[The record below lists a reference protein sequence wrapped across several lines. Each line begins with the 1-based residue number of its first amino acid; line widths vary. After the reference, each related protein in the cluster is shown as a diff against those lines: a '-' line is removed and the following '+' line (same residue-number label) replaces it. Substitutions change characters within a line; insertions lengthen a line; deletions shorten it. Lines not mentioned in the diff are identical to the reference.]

1 MNLKQLE
8 AFVMIA
14 DNKSFSLTAEKL
26 YLTQPTVSAYISK
39 LESELGEKLFYRTT
53 KEVAL
58 TEAGKKIYIYAKD
71 IIELAEKIENAFKD
85 SPEEGP
91 RRMVISASSIPGT
104 YLLPGILAE
113 FSSAFPNVELRVQET
128 DSVGV
133 MNDIREHCA
142 DLGFV
147 GTAVKDREISFLPF
161 CMDELVLVTQN
172 NERYRK
178 LMEQEADLA
187 WIANEPWIMREDG
200 SGTYKE
206 TLRLFEE
213 MGIRSDQLHVL
224 ARFSNTGAILL
235 SVAQGS
241 GISIVSRLAAKSQA
255 RRGDILVHPL
265 GADGSYRQIYIA
277 TSSTTPLTDTGRDM
291 IKLVKKMYNC

>member
-1 MNLKQLE
+1 
-8 AFVMIA
+8 MIA

-58 TEAGKKIYIYAKD
+58 TEAGKKIYIY
-71 IIELAEKIENAFKD
+71 
-85 SPEEGP
+85 P

-133 MNDIREHCA
+133 MNDIREHRA

-241 GISIVSRLAAKSQA
+241 GISIVSRLAAKAQA

>member
-71 IIELAEKIENAFKD
+71 IIELAEKIENAFKE

-133 MNDIREHCA
+133 MNDIREHRA

-172 NERYRK
+172 NDRYRK
-178 LMEQEADLA
+178 LMETDRGSCGRTA
-187 WIANEPWIMREDG
+187 RELTRRLSACSRRWG
-200 SGTYKE
+200 SAAISCT
-206 TLRLFEE
+206 FSPVSA
-213 MGIRSDQLHVL
+213 IRARSCFLSRRAAESLSFRVL
-224 ARFSNTGAILL
+224 QQSHKPVGEIFWSIRWGLTAATARFILPRA
-235 SVAQGS
+235 V
-241 GISIVSRLAAKSQA
+241 RP
-255 RRGDILVHPL
+255 R
-265 GADGSYRQIYIA
+265 
-277 TSSTTPLTDTGRDM
+277 
-291 IKLVKKMYNC
+291 

>member
-1 MNLKQLE
+1 
-8 AFVMIA
+8 MIA

-71 IIELAEKIENAFKD
+71 IIELAEKIENAFKE

-113 FSSAFPNVELRVQET
+113 FSRTYPNVEMRVQES

-133 MNDIREHCA
+133 MNDIREHRA

-147 GTAVKDREISFLPF
+147 GTAPKDREISFMPF
-161 CMDELVLVTQN
+161 CKDELVLITPN
-172 NERYRK
+172 NDRYRELKEKK
-178 LMEQEADLA
+178 LNLTWIEQ
-187 WIANEPWIMREDG
+187 EPWIMREDG

-206 TLRLFEE
+206 TLHVFEE
-213 MGIRSDQLHVL
+213 MGIHSDQLHIL
-224 ARFSNTGAILL
+224 ARFNNTGAILL

-241 GISIVSRLAAKSQA
+241 GISIVSRLAAQA
-255 RRGDILVHPL
+255 AVERGDVLDHPL
-265 GADGSYRQIYIA
+265 GANGSYRWISIA
-277 TSSTTPLTDTGRDM
+277 TSSTTPLTDTSRDM
-291 IKLVKKMYNC
+291 IKLVKKMYSC